1 MDTILLE
8 MINNRIAFQEHE
20 GDITQ
25 LPGFKEITGHL
36 VFDIK
41 LGDNFR
47 RKTRFCADGHKT
59 ETPPSVTYSTVVSQ
73 DSVRII
79 LLVAA
84 LNELE
89 VLSRDVQNAYLT
101 APNREKVWIRAGPEF
116 GLVPGYG
123 YLVGRILIITKAL
136 YGLKSAGASFRAL
149 MAEKL
154 DELGFKSS
162 MGNPDV

>member
-101 APNREKVWIRAGPEF
+101 APNREKV
-116 GLVPGYG
+116 
-123 YLVGRILIITKAL
+123 
-136 YGLKSAGASFRAL
+136 
-149 MAEKL
+149 
-154 DELGFKSS
+154 
-162 MGNPDV
+162 